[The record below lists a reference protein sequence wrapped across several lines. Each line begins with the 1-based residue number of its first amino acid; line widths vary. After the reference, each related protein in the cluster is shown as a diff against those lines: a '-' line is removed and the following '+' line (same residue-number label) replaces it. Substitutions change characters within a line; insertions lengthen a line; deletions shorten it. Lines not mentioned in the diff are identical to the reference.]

1 MKKAEL
7 LAEQARLFSIANDL
21 ARKHWGVDYTGTL
34 ALVNRPWR
42 RRFACFR
49 FSRHDDSIREIRM
62 SAHENAARPEEDV
75 IGSLLHEL
83 VHWRLLSLGLP
94 YNDTDYEFIA
104 ECLRVDAPISQ
115 ARSAQEAYRRF
126 KQRQAFEE
134 RTGRKFDEAV

>member
-7 LAEQARLFSIANDL
+7 LAEQARLLSIANEL

-34 ALVNRPWR
+34 VLVNRPWR
-42 RRFACFR
+42 RILACFR
-49 FSRHDDSIREIRM
+49 FNNATGLREIRM

-94 YNDTDYEFIA
+94 YNDTDYEFIS

-115 ARSAQEAYRRF
+115 ARSAQEAYLRF
-126 KQRQAFEE
+126 KQRQTFEE

>member
-1 MKKAEL
+1 MRKAEL

-34 ALVNRPWR
+34 VLVNRPWR
-42 RRFACFR
+42 RILACFR
-49 FSRHDDSIREIRM
+49 FNNATGLQEIRM
-62 SAHENAARPEEDV
+62 SAHENAARSEEDV

-94 YNDTDYEFIA
+94 YNDTDYEFIS

-134 RTGRKFDEAV
+134 RTGHKFDKAV